1 MATEVLRGS
10 MTEMLAKVKE
20 KTMTSQEIY
29 EIDMKI
35 WKIMSG
41 MNQRTIQQIIAH
53 FFRTEGGRAEVD
65 PEIVKNRI
73 VELKNQGVLEVKPCK
88 GFTEYVLVKGMVP
101 KKPVDDPAPKVAVV
115 RDFDKV
121 QPFSNATNVFAM
133 RDHHSTSAH
142 TDLPPDLDEN
152 FEIKEDTLVTPTTE
166 VSKDTTPTIKE
177 ESVDMKTTTTTTNL
191 KPKMYD
197 TVPVHFWKLLAN
209 GNTPKLS
216 EVLKSLMDVRRVI
229 GSTAMQY
236 VYNMSRKHSWIKI
249 DKSQAD
255 WIFSMEPQVPMPEN
269 PTTGRGSTLKRQML
283 AQEAAETE
291 QVVEEVIPT
300 QETKEHK
307 ENKEAAPLIE
317 VTLKIKGMV
326 FTISEM
332 KELHEAL
339 LSSNLSEDKNKQG
352 SSLLQTA
359 HLIKGVS
366 FSNQE
371 LWEVLE
377 TLDKNI

>member
-41 MNQRTIQQIIAH
+41 MNQRTIQQIITH

-101 KKPVDDPAPKVAVV
+101 KKPVDGPAPKVAVV

-133 RDHHSTSAH
+133 RDHHSPSAH

-152 FEIKEDTLVTPTTE
+152 FEIKEDVLVTPTTE
-166 VSKDTTPTIKE
+166 VSKDTTPTIEE
-177 ESVDMKTTTTTTNL
+177 ESVDMKNTTTTIDL

-197 TVPVHFWKLLAN
+197 SVGVHFWKLLAN
-209 GNTPKLS
+209 GNTPRLS
-216 EVLKSLMDVRRVI
+216 EVLKSLMDVRKI
-229 GSTAMQY
+229 LGSTAMQY
-236 VYNMSRKHSWIKI
+236 VYSVSRKHSWVKI
-249 DKSQAD
+249 DKSEAD
-255 WIFSMEPQVPMPEN
+255 WIFRMDPQVPMPEAPIN
-269 PTTGRGSTLKRQML
+269 SRGSALMRQIL
-283 AQEAAETE
+283 SQETSASGRPM
-291 QVVEEVIPT
+291 EEVIPT
-300 QETKEHK
+300 QERD
-307 ENKEAAPLIE
+307 ENKVTSPLVEI
-317 VTLKIKGMV
+317 TLKIKGV
-326 FTISEM
+326 DFTISEM
-332 KELHEAL
+332 RELHEVL
-339 LSSNLSEDKNKQG
+339 LNANLSETKSKT
-352 SSLLQTA
+352 SSGLLQTA
-359 HLIKGVS
+359 HMIKGVS
-366 FSNQE
+366 FTNQE

-377 TLDKNI
+377 QIDKHI

>member
-10 MTEMLAKVKE
+10 MSEMLAKVKE
-20 KTMTSQEIY
+20 KAMTPQEIY

-41 MNQRTIQQIIAH
+41 MQQRTISQMLTH
-53 FFRTEGGRAEVD
+53 FYRTEGGRSGLD
-65 PEIVKNRI
+65 PEIVKGRI
-73 VELKNQGVLEVKPCK
+73 VALKEQGVFEVKACK
-88 GFTEYVLVKGMVP
+88 GFTEYKLVKGMVP
-101 KKPVDDPAPKVAVV
+101 KKPVDDPAPKVVVV

-177 ESVDMKTTTTTTNL
+177 ESVNMENTTTTTTL

-269 PTTGRGSTLKRQML
+269 PATGRGSTLMRQML
-283 AQEAAETE
+283 AQEAAEAE
-291 QVVEEVIPT
+291 QAVEEVIPT
-300 QETKEHK
+300 QETKETK
-307 ENKEAAPLIE
+307 ENAPLIE
-317 VTLKIKGMV
+317 VTLKIKGMD

-339 LSSNLSEDKNKQG
+339 LNSNLSEAKNKNS

-359 HLIKGVS
+359 HLIKGVP
-366 FSNQE
+366 FSSQE

-377 TLDKNI
+377 QLDKYM

>member
-20 KTMTSQEIY
+20 KTMTSQEIH

-35 WKIMSG
+35 WKIMSE
-41 MNQRTIQQIIAH
+41 MQQRTIQQMLTH
-53 FFRTEGGRAEVD
+53 FYRTEGGRRGVDAEV
-65 PEIVKNRI
+65 VKSRI
-73 VELKNQGVLEVKPCK
+73 VALKEQGVFEVKTCK
-88 GFTEYVLVKGMVP
+88 GFTEYKLIKGQVP
-101 KKPVDDPAPKVAVV
+101 KKPDNAPAPKVNLAK
-115 RDFDKV
+115 DFDEV
-121 QPFSNATNVFAM
+121 QPLSNASGVFAM
-133 RDHHSTSAH
+133 RDHLSASAH

-152 FEIKEDTLVTPTTE
+152 FEINEDALVTPTTE

-177 ESVDMKTTTTTTNL
+177 ESVDMKTTTTATDL

-216 EVLKSLMDVRRVI
+216 EVLKSLMDARRVI